1 MITRVHETGQD
12 AGHRRA
18 KQETPK
24 ETGQQAPE
32 EVVTIQAT

>member
-1 MITRVHETGQD
+1 MITRVQETGQD

-24 ETGQQAPE
+24 EIGQQTPE
-32 EVVTIQAT
+32 EVVIIQAT